1 MKVELH
7 CHTSRYSPCAKSRP
21 EDMMAALIA
30 AGYDVVYITEHDV
43 VWRASDIDKLQ
54 AAFPKIRIFPGVEKT
69 IGGKDSFQH
78 LLILGTLDQSFIH
91 MTDNKQI
98 LDKARQNGHLT
109 VLAHPFRWRVGAN
122 LIYREGLMPDAIE
135 CRTASHD
142 EEMAEESTAAAKRFN
157 LKVVNCGD
165 SHSPEF
171 LNRAWIETDRPI
183 VKANDIRQIVID
195 GAYKIM
201 VGQISE
207 EDRPDVD

>member
-7 CHTSRYSPCAKSRP
+7 CHTSRYSPCAKSRS

-30 AGYDVVYITEHDV
+30 AGYEAVYITEHDV
-43 VWRASDIDKLQ
+43 VWREADINRLQ
-54 AAFPKIRIFPGVEKT
+54 AAFPKIKIFPGIEKT

-78 LLILGTLDQSFIH
+78 LLILGTVDQNFIH
-91 MTDNKQI
+91 MIDSREI
-98 LDKARQNGHLT
+98 LDKARKLGHLT

-142 EEMAEESTAAAKRFN
+142 AEMAEESTAAAKRFN
-157 LKVVNCGD
+157 LRMVNCGD

-183 VKANDIRQIVID
+183 VQANDIRQIILD
-195 GAYKIM
+195 GAYKAM
-201 VGQISE
+201 VGQT
-207 EDRPDVD
+207 PDENKPAVD